1 MVNQQ
6 SVVVW
11 SLHGPLYHANW
22 LKWKVCKVK
31 INSPLYIDEIFIRS
45 TKIHFHLITPIIHIS
60 YYITHSISK
69 KMFSIFLG
77 KKISTETNGV
87 QMKLFNDRTILEKKC
102 KFYFTTIRSSYN
114 FPYIMNKLPFCG
126 AKFSIIV
133 LEESVTIQPGTR
145 FLP

>member
-1 MVNQQ
+1 
-6 SVVVW
+6 
-11 SLHGPLYHANW
+11 
-22 LKWKVCKVK
+22 
-31 INSPLYIDEIFIRS
+31 
-45 TKIHFHLITPIIHIS
+45 
-60 YYITHSISK
+60 
-69 KMFSIFLG
+69 MFSIFLG

-102 KFYFTTIRSSYN
+102 KFYFTTIRSPYN